1 VVGQHCGGRGW
12 AVCGRC
18 GARWRRG
25 AVTSKVARAETAVT
39 LEGITAVDHP
49 MVRGKAAEAAGG
61 GALFEELAPLRPEPL
76 L

>member
-1 VVGQHCGGRGW
+1 
-12 AVCGRC
+12 
-18 GARWRRG
+18 
-25 AVTSKVARAETAVT
+25 VTSKVARAETAVT

>member
-1 VVGQHCGGRGW
+1 
-12 AVCGRC
+12 VCGRC

-25 AVTSKVARAETAVT
+25 AVTSKVARAET